1 MRKADQHQGL
11 PTFAVC
17 QYQPAHL
24 RPDASGCT
32 NFQGEDHGELDRKK
46 SMYAEQKAYLLKQM
60 DEKKQKKAM
69 LREQDLNFD
78 R

>member
-17 QYQPAHL
+17 QYSAAHV

-32 NFQGEDHGELDRKK
+32 NFQGEDHDEEDRKK
-46 SMYAEQKAYLLKQM
+46 RMATEQKAYLLKQM
-60 DEKKQKKAM
+60 EEKKQKKAM
-69 LREQDLNFD
+69 IRE
-78 R
+78 